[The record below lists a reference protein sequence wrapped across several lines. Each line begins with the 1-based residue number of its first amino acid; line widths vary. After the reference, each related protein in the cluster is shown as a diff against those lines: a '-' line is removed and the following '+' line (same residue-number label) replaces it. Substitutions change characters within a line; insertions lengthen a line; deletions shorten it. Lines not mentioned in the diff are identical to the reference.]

1 MENKMKKQ
9 IILLVLGIF
18 MINLVLGFSVCIDHD
33 APTWPENSSL
43 DLSIVDNNNV
53 YLEWTNATDVPECSG
68 INHYTIYKGEGEGDL
83 NYLETSF
90 NNSFLDENLGYGDY
104 TYMIHAYDKVGHNES
119 NISLFN

>member
-1 MENKMKKQ
+1 MDRK
-9 IILLVLGIF
+9 ILILVFFSMFLLS
-18 MINLVLGFSVCIDHD
+18 LVSAAQPGFCVDFE